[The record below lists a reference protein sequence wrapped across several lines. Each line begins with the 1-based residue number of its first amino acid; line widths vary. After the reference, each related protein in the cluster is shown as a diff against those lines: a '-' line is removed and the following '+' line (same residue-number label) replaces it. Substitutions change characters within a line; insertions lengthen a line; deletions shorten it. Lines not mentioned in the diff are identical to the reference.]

1 MARIYGAETQTS
13 TEVNHAEKGYKWPH
27 FLFIHAPADASTLHF
42 LCPVKFF
49 ISILCLL
56 PVCVY
61 WDTYLGILFLY
72 PPETAA
78 IFYKVSNRL
87 LEQEFK

>member
-42 LCPVKFF
+42 LRPVKFF

-56 PVCVY
+56 PCLCLLG
-61 WDTYLGILFLY
+61 YLFRNIVPL
-72 PPETAA
+72 
-78 IFYKVSNRL
+78 SS
-87 LEQEFK
+87 

>member
-42 LCPVKFF
+42 LRPVKFF
-49 ISILCLL
+49 YFHFVPVACLCLL
-56 PVCVY
+56 G
-61 WDTYLGILFLY
+61 YLFRNIVPL
-72 PPETAA
+72 
-78 IFYKVSNRL
+78 SS
-87 LEQEFK
+87 

>member
-42 LCPVKFF
+42 LRPVKFF
-49 ISILCLL
+49 LFPFFACCLS
-56 PVCVY
+56 VFI
-61 WDTYLGILFLY
+61 GIL
-72 PPETAA
+72 
-78 IFYKVSNRL
+78 I
-87 LEQEFK
+87 